1 MIILGLTIAF
11 DYLMKAVLVGLAF
24 FAFFGPRI
32 QDPRSKK
39 NFYALFGIFAFLGV
53 YELPAILSLDAT
65 ITVRN
70 REIAEFFRIEEDA
83 HLSEL
88 YQIEWFDIVVW
99 LLQALLASLV
109 GERLHRKIWGPKPC
123 TQDTGG

>member
-1 MIILGLTIAF
+1 MIILGVTIAF

-24 FAFFGPRI
+24 FAIFGPRI
-32 QDPRSKK
+32 QDPRSKR
-39 NFYALFGIFAFLGV
+39 NFYALFGVFVFLGV

-70 REIAEFFRIEEDA
+70 REIAEFFRMEENA

-88 YQIEWFDIVVW
+88 YEVEWFDIVVW
-99 LLQALLASLV
+99 LLQALVASLV
-109 GERLHRKIWGPKPC
+109 GGRLHRKIWGARAF
-123 TQDTGG
+123 DAG

>member
-1 MIILGLTIAF
+1 MIILGVTIAF

-24 FAFFGPRI
+24 FAFFGPTI
-32 QDPRSKK
+32 QNPRSKR

-65 ITVRN
+65 INVRN

-88 YQIEWFDIVVW
+88 YGIEWFDMVVW
-99 LLQALLASLV
+99 LLQALVASLV
-109 GERLHRKIWGPKPC
+109 GERLHRRIWGSRPPA
-123 TQDTGG
+123 QSEGG